1 MKTSRGNRA
10 PALRAAAREL
20 FLEKGYTGTTMELVS
35 RRAGFSK
42 RTVYLYFKNKDDLL
56 LEVAS
61 EGLDRLRVSL
71 EDVDVD
77 SLAYEDAIQTIMER
91 YIRFASDDPQYF
103 RFIFQEATQ
112 AMITNASEAL
122 RERMANLER
131 ACLRVPARL
140 VERGIAEGIVPPVDP
155 QDAAIV
161 FWGTVTGIFLLSVGG
176 SQTVL
181 PDNRLGIIR
190 QALMVL
196 YHGFKNLPGQPRP
209 TGVET
214 T

>member
-1 MKTSRGNRA
+1 MKTSRGSRA
-10 PALRAAAREL
+10 PALREAAREL
-20 FLEKGYTGTTMELVS
+20 FLEKGYAGTTMELVS

-61 EGLDRLRVSL
+61 EGLERLRASL
-71 EDVDVD
+71 DDVDVD
-77 SLAYEDAIQTIMER
+77 ALAYEDAIQTIMER

-112 AMITNASEAL
+112 AMISNASEAL
-122 RERMANLER
+122 QDRMANLER

-155 QDAAIV
+155 QEAAIV

-190 QALMVL
+190 QALLVL